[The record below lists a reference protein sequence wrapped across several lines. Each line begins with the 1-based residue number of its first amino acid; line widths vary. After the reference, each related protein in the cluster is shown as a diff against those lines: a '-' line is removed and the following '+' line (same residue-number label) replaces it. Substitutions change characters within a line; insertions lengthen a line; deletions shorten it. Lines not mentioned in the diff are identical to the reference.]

1 MNVEKTKNKG
11 GRPSK
16 FDSID
21 IKQVEALAARGWTD
35 VDMASFFKVDEST
48 WTRWK
53 QKNPQFCTA
62 LKDWKIEADNRV
74 ERSLYERACG
84 YSHPEDKIFKPAG
97 EEPTIVA
104 TTKHYAPDSTACIFW
119 LKNRK
124 KNEWRDKPDDV
135 EPSEYD
141 WQAIAKV
148 GAYLAEEV
156 DSLKAPRRATPPNSR
171 KKKV

>member
-1 MNVEKTKNKG
+1 MTEKNKG

-21 IKQVEALAARGWTD
+21 LDKVSILAKRGWTD
-35 VDMASFFKVDEST
+35 FDMSSFFGVTEQTWCNWKIKHPKFFES
-48 WTRWK
+48 
-53 QKNPQFCTA
+53 

-97 EEPTIVA
+97 EEPTIVK
-104 TTKHYAPDSTACIFW
+104 TIKHYAPDSTACIFW

-124 KNEWRDKPDDV
+124 KAEWRDKPEEDNGGKDFNPDD
-135 EPSEYD
+135 EF
-141 WQAIAKV
+141 
-148 GAYLAEEV
+148 L
-156 DSLKAPRRATPPNSR
+156 
-171 KKKV
+171 